1 MGKTTANPSLKI
13 NKMSDKLTVAIC
25 GRPNVGKSTLF
36 NRLAGKRK
44 AIVSPIGGTTRDIL
58 EAVCQW
64 EGKSFKIIDTGG
76 IESNEKNAIDK
87 EVQEVIDLTI
97 KKADL
102 ILFLTDGRLGLEK
115 DDLAVSQKI
124 QKIIRKNKTA
134 KKIIVAVN
142 KVDSVK
148 QEDVVYD
155 FYKLG
160 LGEPIA
166 ISAQTGRG
174 CDILLDKIV
183 KNLPKKQETSEET
196 NVCRVGIIGRQNAGK
211 SSLVNALI
219 NEKRMIVSDIPGTTR
234 DAIDT
239 EINYLGNKI
248 ILTDTAG
255 IRRKKK
261 IGFGIERFSTR
272 KSLGTITKCDVILF
286 ILDLSEDL
294 ARQDFRLAM
303 QFLKAKKSII
313 IVLNKWD
320 LVEKAIDPEK
330 YVRFLNVKL
339 GKFSWAPKIFVS
351 TKTGH
356 NIKNVFELILKVY
369 AARHKMLAPEEI
381 EKFFEEV
388 IRKRPPPK
396 IWNKRQAKIRAFFQ
410 TSNYPPRFILNI
422 GAKGVIPPYYFRFL
436 EKKLRRYFD
445 FTGSPI
451 EIAVEYAS

>member
-1 MGKTTANPSLKI
+1 
-13 NKMSDKLTVAIC
+13 MSNDLIVAIC

-36 NRLAGKRK
+36 NRLAGRRK

-58 EAVCQW
+58 EATCQW
-64 EGKSFKIIDTGG
+64 ENKSFRLIDTGG
-76 IESNEKNAIDK
+76 IEKEEKNAIDK
-87 EVQEVIDLTI
+87 KVQEIIDLTI
-97 KKADL
+97 KKANL

-115 DDLAVSQKI
+115 DDFAVSQKI
-124 QKIIRKNKTA
+124 QKLLGRGGFV

-142 KVDSVK
+142 KIDSNK
-148 QEDVVYD
+148 HEEGIYD

-174 CDILLDKIV
+174 CDVLLDKIV
-183 KNLPKKQETSEET
+183 KNLPEKQETEEET
-196 NVCRVGIIGRQNAGK
+196 NICRVGIIGRQNAGK

-239 EINYLGNKI
+239 EISYLGKKI

-261 IGFGIERFSTR
+261 IGFGIERFSAR

-286 ILDLSEDL
+286 ILDMAEDIS
-294 ARQDFRLAM
+294 RQDFRLAM

-313 IVLNKWD
+313 VVLNKWD
-320 LVEKAIDPEK
+320 LVENAIDPEK
-330 YVRFLNVKL
+330 YVQFLDVKL

-356 NIKNVFELILKVY
+356 NIKNVFDLILKAY
-369 AARHKMLAPEEI
+369 GARHKILTPEEI

-388 IRKRPPPK
+388 IKKNPPPK
-396 IWNKRQAKIRAFFQ
+396 IWNKRQVKINNFFQ
-410 TSNYPPRFILNI
+410 TSNYPPRFILNS
-422 GAKGVIPPYYFRFL
+422 GSRGTIPPYYFNFL
-436 EKKLRRYFD
+436 EKEMRRRFD
-445 FTGSPI
+445 FSGSPI
-451 EIAVEYAS
+451 EIVIEYN